1 MFVLPHHRL
10 ATISACIAL
19 ISSSFALTANGDDAD
34 QPVQKVYDIRDLLVQ
49 VQDFTDAP
57 HLGIETPEAAESA
70 AKHVLTRNELIEQQL
85 EWIRS
90 GLGSDAAQVALT
102 GEDGKIKVTAN
113 PQAQQQIERMLAK
126 ARSVRATQ
134 VDVEIHELVLNGTD
148 DLPRNLRS
156 KLHEAFAPGGKP
168 IALADEDVQDLL
180 KAAQAGSGSTVITAP
195 RVTVFDGQRAYVL
208 VSQQKAYRAGVGVSE
223 VNGRRISEPL
233 ISTVS
238 TGVVVKVRPAVD
250 EDGAHVALDLQ
261 FEEAKLLDMRKEPA
275 REPGQSFSVEVP
287 VIERVQV
294 DRTLSASGGRTLL
307 VAIPQAN
314 RNAAPNGR
322 SRVLLVKTT
331 VVKPELK

>member
-19 ISSSFALTANGDDAD
+19 ISSSFAPIAKGEDSD

-49 VQDFTDAP
+49 VQDFTNAP
-57 HLGIETPEAAESA
+57 HLGIETPEGAESA
-70 AKHVLTRNELIEQQL
+70 AKHVPTRNELIEEQM

-90 GLGSDAAQVALT
+90 GLGSDAAQIALT
-102 GEDGKIKVTAN
+102 GGEGRIKVTAN
-113 PQAQQQIERMLAK
+113 PQAQQQVEQMLAK

-134 VDVEIHELVLNGTD
+134 VQVEIHELLLNGTE

-156 KLHEAFAPGGKP
+156 KLHEAFAPGGRP
-168 IALADEDVQDLL
+168 IVLADEDVEDLL
-180 KAAQAGSGSTVITAP
+180 KAPQSGSGSTIITAP
-195 RVTVFDGQRAYVL
+195 RVTVFDGQRAYVV

-223 VNGRRISEPL
+223 VNGRRLSEPL

-275 REPGQSFSVEVP
+275 REPGQSFTAEVP
-287 VIERVQV
+287 VIEKVHV
-294 DRTLSASGGRTLL
+294 DRTLSASTGRTLL
-307 VAIPQAN
+307 VAVPLAN
-314 RNAAPNGR
+314 RNAAPNGK
-322 SRVLLVKTT
+322 SRILLVKPT
-331 VVKPELK
+331 VVKPERK